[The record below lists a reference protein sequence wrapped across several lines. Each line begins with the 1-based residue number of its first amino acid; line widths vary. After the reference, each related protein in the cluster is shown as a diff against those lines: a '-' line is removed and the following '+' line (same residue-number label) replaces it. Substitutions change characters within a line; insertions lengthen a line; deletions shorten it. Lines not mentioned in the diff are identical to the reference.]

1 MIHPNNHRKRPVG
14 LAASKRTMLKID
26 ALLSTLKNIK
36 MPSRHHDAHPPT
48 SLCPTS
54 TPSPTP
60 STNTPIPTLS
70 QSQPRPTPSPALT
83 TSHTPRL
90 TQSQVMGGHHRQRQ
104 HQKSIS
110 RGNLPGSRFIPTYQ
124 PPQIAM
130 LPPSKTLR
138 RQRQHGIQNT
148 TADWRGTNE
157 DESIPSHSR
166 NSHIVPTFYHLR
178 VPHETNLPGS
188 NFSKLHPTETKII
201 SVPTN
206 VDWSWFLTTV
216 AGIVGMKQHV
226 MAHHPSNPPLHIKA
240 HDTNQEINSMM
251 QLRAYVSGTILDV
264 AWYDSSTTLL
274 NGIHGNASIR
284 ELPTFDPDTLPVFV
298 QIVKANEI
306 PSRHRYE
313 LTNMPRQKA
322 HLLEIVPTWTW
333 SEFVQ
338 SALYL
343 LERKEEPPSPRED
356 VQHLG
361 NVVATTYVYNGTDRV
376 RSMRELS
383 TLEGGC
389 TLSIHLKQGELDNST
404 SSNSSNLSTA
414 SKKDL
419 TEISRFIIG
428 SDLAFELEMAASTGQ
443 HLESETH
450 LLLKDTSMTEETAL
464 VPYVNQ
470 VLLSKSFEHQLIT
483 EMLWKHLWVSFV
495 VSPPGGEACA
505 LCKDIARKRG
515 YVHLSFEAAVSSE
528 ITLKS
533 GLGLEILQ
541 LLSSGSG
548 NGQGGLPPDLATRVL
563 RKAIYLAA
571 VDRAEAMD
579 APSLED
585 SPLTRYLDQEKT
597 QAATKQKQKQQQ
609 QQTTQKQQ
617 RQTEGPFNVY
627 RKILQMKFI
636 IDGFPLSM
644 NHCQHFEQSTTVA
657 QRMYYIALT
666 EQDSLKCVLS
676 NLETPL
682 FTIEGTPTDENRGGH
697 AGYRRKMAARK
708 KIEFFFQT
716 IAPVLHY
723 FATTGN
729 GTTTRLIRLVKSRI
743 MVRSM
748 CFLRYTFL
756 LCLCVVHVSSCLDS
770 PCYYILF

>member
-1 MIHPNNHRKRPVG
+1 
-14 LAASKRTMLKID
+14 MLKID
-26 ALLSTLKNIK
+26 ALLSTLKAIK
-36 MPSRHHDAHPPT
+36 MPSRHHDADRP
-48 SLCPTS
+48 PTS

-83 TSHTPRL
+83 TSRTPRL

-104 HQKSIS
+104 QKKSIS

-206 VDWSWFLTTV
+206 VDWSWFLATV

-226 MAHHPSNPPLHIKA
+226 MAKHPSNPPLHIKA

-251 QLRAYVSGTILDV
+251 QLRSNVSGTILDV

-284 ELPTFDPDTLPVFV
+284 ELPKFDPDTLPVFV

-313 LTNMPRQKA
+313 LTNTVNGGSRNTMGCRTGAAVTTLPRPKA

-343 LERKEEPPSPRED
+343 LERKEEPPSPLQCNDDSTKD

-361 NVVATTYVYNGTDRV
+361 NAVATTYVYNGTDRV

-389 TLSIHLKQGELDNST
+389 TLSIHLKQGEIDNST

-414 SKKDL
+414 SKQDL

-450 LLLKDTSMTEETAL
+450 LLLKDTSVAEETAL

-483 EMLWKHLWVSFV
+483 ELLWKHLWVSFV

-548 NGQGGLPPDLATRVL
+548 HGQGGLPPDLATRVL

-585 SPLTRYLDQEKT
+585 SPLT
-597 QAATKQKQKQQQ
+597 
-609 QQTTQKQQ
+609 
-617 RQTEGPFNVY
+617 
-627 RKILQMKFI
+627 
-636 IDGFPLSM
+636 
-644 NHCQHFEQSTTVA
+644 
-657 QRMYYIALT
+657 
-666 EQDSLKCVLS
+666 
-676 NLETPL
+676 
-682 FTIEGTPTDENRGGH
+682 
-697 AGYRRKMAARK
+697 
-708 KIEFFFQT
+708 
-716 IAPVLHY
+716 
-723 FATTGN
+723 
-729 GTTTRLIRLVKSRI
+729 
-743 MVRSM
+743 
-748 CFLRYTFL
+748 
-756 LCLCVVHVSSCLDS
+756 
-770 PCYYILF
+770 